1 MVISLTVKS
10 PINYHRADVR
20 NLDYLGRV
28 EAIGNIY
35 NLFNEVSEEVGHSNC
50 MCIKSI
56 SYCIAGLLLARGLC
70 LQPRGL
76 LEVVKDE
83 RFFSITCS

>member
-1 MVISLTVKS
+1 MAISSTAKS
-10 PINYHRADVR
+10 PINSHRASVR
-20 NLDYLGRV
+20 NLDCLGLV
-28 EAIGNIY
+28 EGIGNIC
-35 NLFNEVSEEVGHSNC
+35 NLFNEVSEEVGRSNC

-56 SYCIAGLLLARGLC
+56 SCCRGGLQSAGGLC

-83 RFFSITCS
+83 RFFSITCL